1 MSQNQK
7 TYQELKDELDKI
19 ILELEA
25 NMDDIDKAIEQYQ
38 AAQIVIE
45 EMEKY
50 LDKTKVKIET
60 LKPPK

>member
-1 MSQNQK
+1 MSQSQK
-7 TYQELKDELDKI
+7 TYRELKDELDKI

-25 NMDDIDKAIEQYQ
+25 NIDDIDKAIKQYQ

-45 EMEKY
+45 QMEKY
-50 LDKTKVKIET
+50 LDKTKAKIET